1 MCGRYSLSTDPN
13 QLKAQFGD
21 LETGEPLRVNY
32 NIAPTQYS
40 HVITDDHPKVLQ
52 LFKWGL
58 IPFWAKD
65 EKIGSRMINARS
77 EGIQDKPSFRAP
89 IRRRRCLVLA
99 DSFYE
104 WIKKD
109 GKKIP
114 QRILMKDDSIM
125 VMAGIW
131 EVWSKGPAPIYS
143 YSIITCSPNEEM
155 VPIHNRMPVIF
166 PYKDQWEEWLS
177 DIELN
182 QVLEMLQT
190 PKNDIL
196 KTYEVS
202 TQVNNVRNNGP
213 ELHNPITQ

>member
-21 LETGEPLRVNY
+21 IEMGDAIQPNY
-32 NIAPTQYS
+32 NVAPTQYS
-40 HVITDDHPKVLQ
+40 YVIADDHPNVLQ
-52 LFKWGL
+52 QFKWGL

-77 EGIQDKPSFRAP
+77 EGIEDKPSFRAA

-104 WIKKD
+104 WVKRD

-114 QRILMKDDSIM
+114 QRILMKDDSLM

-131 EVWSKGPAPIYS
+131 EVWSKGPAPVYS
-143 YSIITCSPNEEM
+143 YSIITCPPNEEM

-177 DIELN
+177 DMELN
-182 QVLEMLQT
+182 RVLDMLHT
-190 PKNDIL
+190 PDNDIL

-213 ELHNPITQ
+213 ELHEAVNK

>member
-21 LETGEPLRVNY
+21 IETGQSIEANY

-40 HVITDDHPKVLQ
+40 YVIADDHPTVLQ
-52 LFKWGL
+52 QFKWGL

-77 EGIQDKPSFRAP
+77 EGIENKPSFRAP

-104 WIKKD
+104 WIKRD
-109 GKKIP
+109 GKKFP
-114 QRILMKDDSIM
+114 QRILMKDESIM

-131 EVWSKGPAPIYS
+131 EVWSKGPAPVYS
-143 YSIITCSPNEEM
+143 YSIITCPPNEEM
-155 VPIHNRMPVIF
+155 VPIHNRMPVVF
-166 PYKDQWEEWLS
+166 PYQDQWEEWLS

-182 QVLEMLQT
+182 QVLDMLHT
-190 PKNDIL
+190 PDNDIL
-196 KTYEVS
+196 KIYEVS

-213 ELHNPITQ
+213 ELHKPI

>member
-21 LETGEPLRVNY
+21 LEIEGPVQANY

-40 HVITDDHPKVLQ
+40 YVIADDHPNVLQ
-52 LFKWGL
+52 QFKWGL

-77 EGIQDKPSFRAP
+77 EGIENKPSFRAP

-104 WIKKD
+104 WIKRD
-109 GKKIP
+109 GKKVP
-114 QRILMKDDSIM
+114 QRILMKDAPIM

-131 EVWSKGPAPIYS
+131 EVWSKGPSPVYS
-143 YSIITCSPNEEM
+143 YSIITCPPNEEM
-155 VPIHNRMPVIF
+155 APIHNRMPVVF
-166 PYKDQWEEWLS
+166 PYKDQWGEWLS
-177 DIELN
+177 DIELS
-182 QVLEMLQT
+182 QVLDMLHT
-190 PKNDIL
+190 PDKDIFEI
-196 KTYEVS
+196 YEVS

-213 ELHNPITQ
+213 ELHNAV